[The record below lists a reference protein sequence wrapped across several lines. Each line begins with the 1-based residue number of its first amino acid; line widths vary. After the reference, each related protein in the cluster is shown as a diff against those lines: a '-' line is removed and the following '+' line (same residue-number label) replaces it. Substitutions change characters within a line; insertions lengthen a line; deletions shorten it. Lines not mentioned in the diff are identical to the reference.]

1 MNRVTWNVTSWRNR
15 YRATVYVDLHEVAH
29 KFFDREDA
37 AAQWCMA
44 MAQMAEAEC
53 RVR

>member
-15 YRATVYVDLHEVAH
+15 YRGAVYVDSHEVAH
-29 KFFDREDA
+29 KFFDDEARAWE
-37 AAQWCMA
+37 WCLA
-44 MAQMAEAEC
+44 RAQMAEAEC